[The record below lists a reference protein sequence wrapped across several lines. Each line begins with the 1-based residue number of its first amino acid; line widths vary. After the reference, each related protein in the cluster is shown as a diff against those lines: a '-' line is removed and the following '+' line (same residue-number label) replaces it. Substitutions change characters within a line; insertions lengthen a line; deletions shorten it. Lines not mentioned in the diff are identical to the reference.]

1 MDLESR
7 IESLLMEGYSLLML
21 SYVIDILICPQPGGF
36 GSSIKADIHA
46 VKYLLTCIE
55 RSYSQPM
62 IERNMS
68 RFIFSVFL
76 MTHVAK
82 IIEIVGSS
90 EKSWQDAA
98 QAALNE
104 AKKTIHGITGA
115 EVGDMTAKVDPNNG
129 NITEYHTAVKIAFG
143 VEHS

>member
-1 MDLESR
+1 
-7 IESLLMEGYSLLML
+7 
-21 SYVIDILICPQPGGF
+21 
-36 GSSIKADIHA
+36 
-46 VKYLLTCIE
+46 
-55 RSYSQPM
+55 
-62 IERNMS
+62 
-68 RFIFSVFL
+68 

-104 AKKTIHGITGA
+104 AKRTIHGITGV

-129 NITEYHTAVKIAFG
+129 NITEYHTVVKIYQLR
-143 VEHS
+143 